1 MTTRPIRI
9 VTANTL
15 FKLPRAKAR
24 EVLADVL
31 APAPDLVGLQEWY
44 VDRLPLLLPSG
55 SVRIAPGLPVSVPG
69 GRDYHWI
76 TGLGGGNAVG
86 ARRDR
91 FDLLEAHQP
100 WLDGP
105 GPTDRT
111 DRLLNLEPPRE
122 VTLGVFRDREAGD
135 TVAILSYHLV
145 SGAVRRAEY
154 RTDRPHLVR
163 RHRHEVVRLERIVS
177 GLQAQG
183 HRVYAVGDAN
193 RHLQRFAGLT
203 SAWEGREAVP
213 TCGGGTIDDVHGPGP
228 ASEVAVITTPSD
240 HRALLV
246 TRP

>member
-1 MTTRPIRI
+1 MTTRI

-15 FKLPRAKAR
+15 YKLPRAKAR

-31 APAPDLVGLQEWY
+31 APRPDLVGLQEWY

-55 SVRIAPGLPVSVPG
+55 SVRVTPGPPLSVPG
-69 GRDYHWI
+69 GRDFHWI

-91 FDLLEAHQP
+91 FDLRQAHQR
-100 WLDGP
+100 WLSMP

-122 VTLGVFRDREAGD
+122 ATVGIFRDRDSGG
-135 TVAILSYHLV
+135 TVALLSYHLV
-145 SGAVRRAEY
+145 SGAVRGASY

-163 RHRHEVVRLERIVS
+163 RHQHEVCRIEEIVA
-177 GLQAQG
+177 GLQARG
-183 HRVYAVGDAN
+183 HVVYAVGDAN

-203 SAWEGREAVP
+203 SAWEGRQPVP
-213 TCGGGTIDDVHGPGP
+213 TCGGTTIDDVHGPGP
-228 ASEVAVITTPSD
+228 ATDLEVITTPSD
-240 HRALLV
+240 HKALLV
-246 TRP
+246 TRD